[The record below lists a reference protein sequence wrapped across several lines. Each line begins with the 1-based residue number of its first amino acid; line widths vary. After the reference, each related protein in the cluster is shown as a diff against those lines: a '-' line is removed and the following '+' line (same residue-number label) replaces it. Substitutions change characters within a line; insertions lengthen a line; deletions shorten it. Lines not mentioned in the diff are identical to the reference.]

1 MTIATLTWSV
11 GSLLFCKDMG
21 TDYLKTLGQVSSA
34 AWTVKWKT
42 VPPPGFR

>member
-11 GSLLFCKDMG
+11 GSPLFAKTWTG
-21 TDYLKTLGQVSSA
+21 YLKTLGQVSSA